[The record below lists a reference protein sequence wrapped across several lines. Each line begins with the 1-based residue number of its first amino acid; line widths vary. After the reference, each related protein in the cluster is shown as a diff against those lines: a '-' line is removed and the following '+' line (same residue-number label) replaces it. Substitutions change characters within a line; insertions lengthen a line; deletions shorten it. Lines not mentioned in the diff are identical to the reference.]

1 MSKLLMFVLLLL
13 AIYYV
18 RRMLQG
24 GKSSMPARTQQ
35 PVAREA
41 ETMGE
46 CAHCGVLVPMS
57 EGRQVNGLFYCS
69 AEHASQGPREVK

>member
-1 MSKLLMFVLLLL
+1 MSKLLMFVFLLL

-24 GKSSMPARTQQ
+24 GSSSTAVRTQQ
-35 PVAREA
+35 PIAREA

-57 EGRQVNGLFYCS
+57 EGQQVNGLFYCS
-69 AEHASQGPREVK
+69 AEHASLGPREVK